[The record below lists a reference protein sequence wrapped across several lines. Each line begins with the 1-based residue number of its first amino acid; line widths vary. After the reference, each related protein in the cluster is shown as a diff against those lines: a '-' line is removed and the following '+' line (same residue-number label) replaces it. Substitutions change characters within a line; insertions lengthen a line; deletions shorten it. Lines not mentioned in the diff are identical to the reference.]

1 MGRGERAWL
10 SAVVLV
16 GIALVLTG
24 AGCRHVP
31 DQSLFLTMN
40 DRPAELVVQLRC
52 AKVPQAPAIAD
63 HCWFAEFDRAG
74 GRWHRW
80 EVMRYSAGPWG
91 HVQRDVM
98 SADAGVG
105 AGPSW
110 VLHEFRGDSAAHLRD
125 VLYDPQGYPLRDRYR
140 YWPGPNSNTY
150 VAWVLREADVD
161 ASLPGTAIGRGY
173 PCPVSASAPRP
184 RSSGH

>member
-1 MGRGERAWL
+1 MGRDEQAWL

-16 GIALVLTG
+16 GIAASVFG
-24 AGCRHVP
+24 AGCRQMP
-31 DQSLFLTMN
+31 DQSPFLTMG
-40 DRPAELVVQLRC
+40 DRSGEVVVQLRC
-52 AKVPQAPAIAD
+52 AKVPQAPGIAD
-63 HCWFAEFDRAG
+63 HCWFVVFDPAG
-74 GRWHRW
+74 RRWHRW

-98 SADAGVG
+98 PADAGVG

-110 VLHEFRGDSAAHLRD
+110 VLREFRGPSAGRLRD
-125 VLYDPQGYPLRDRYR
+125 VLHEPKRYPFRDRYR

-161 ASLPGTAIGRGY
+161 ASLPGTAYGRGY
-173 PCPVSASAPRP
+173 PLPRE
-184 RSSGH
+184 